1 MVGGGGDLHWVG
13 KDPNISLGWG
23 YVPLTLIV
31 FIEISFVSGNCM
43 SEFMGLIYGSY
54 EAKVD
59 MSCLATSCPF
69 YKKSGRYFWI
79 CLSEIVTS
87 VMIYCI

>member
-1 MVGGGGDLHWVG
+1 MGGR
-13 KDPNISLGWG
+13 ISTGLARIQTFLWAGAN
-23 YVPLTLIV
+23 VPLTLIV

-59 MSCLATSCPF
+59 MSCLSTF
-69 YKKSGRYFWI
+69 RRKVV
-79 CLSEIVTS
+79 SEDIFGS
-87 VMIYCI
+87 VGLK

>member
-1 MVGGGGDLHWVG
+1 MVGGEDLHWVG

-31 FIEISFVSGNCM
+31 FIEISSVSGNCM

-59 MSCLATSCPF
+59 MSCLFTF
-69 YKKSGRYFWI
+69 RRKVV
-79 CLSEIVTS
+79 SEDIFGS
-87 VMIYCI
+87 VGLK